1 MDCKLRAAAFKALV
15 EAAWPALASFRAC
28 MADVEFSGPRALGA
42 AAFAGFSALEAPDL
56 ALAPPTLEDA
66 QRWAPA
72 LVELKI

>member
-1 MDCKLRAAAFKALV
+1 
-15 EAAWPALASFRAC
+15 